1 MNTLRI
7 GLVSISDRASS
18 GVYQDKGIPALEEW
32 LARALTTPFELQ
44 TRLIPDEQAIIEQTL
59 CELVDEMGCH
69 LVLTTGGTG
78 PARRDVTPDAT
89 LAIADREMPGFGEQM
104 RQVSLHFVPTA
115 ILSRQVGVIRKQA
128 GRIPRVFINDLLART
143 DIVDLI
149 DARVKLKKQGK
160 NFHACCPFHNE
171 KTPSF
176 TVNGEKQFYHC
187 FGCGAHGNA
196 IDFLM
201 NYDKLEFVETVEEL
215 AAMHNLEVPFEAG
228 SGPSQIER
236 HQRQTLYQLMDG
248 LNTFYQQSLQQPV
261 AMSARQYLEKRGLSH
276 EVIARFAI
284 GFAPPGWDNVL
295 KRFGGN
301 PENRQSLIDAGMLV
315 TNDQGRSY
323 DRFRE
328 RVMFPIRDKR
338 GRVIGFGG
346 RVLGNDTPK
355 YLNSPET
362 DIFHKGRQLYGL
374 YEAQQDN
381 AEPNRLLVVEGYM
394 DVVALAQYGI
404 NYAVASLGT
413 STTADHIQ
421 LLFRATNNVICCYD
435 GDRAGRDAAWRA
447 LETALPYMTDGR
459 QLRFMF
465 LPDGEDP
472 DTLVR
477 KEGKEAFEARMEQ
490 AMPLSAFLF
499 NSLMPQVDLSTPDG
513 RARLST
519 LALPLISQVPGETL
533 RIYLR
538 QELGNK
544 LGILDD
550 SQLERLMPK
559 AAESGVSR
567 PVPQLKRTTMRILI
581 GLLVQNPEL
590 ATLVP
595 PLENLD
601 ENKLPGLG
609 LFRELVNTC
618 LSQPGLTT
626 GQLLEHYRGTNNAA
640 TLEKLSMW
648 DDIADKNIAEQTFT
662 DSLNHMFDSLLELR
676 QEELIARER
685 THGLSN
691 EERLELWTLNQEL
704 AKK

>member
-1 MNTLRI
+1 M
-7 GLVSISDRASS
+7 
-18 GVYQDKGIPALEEW
+18 
-32 LARALTTPFELQ
+32 
-44 TRLIPDEQAIIEQTL
+44 
-59 CELVDEMGCH
+59 
-69 LVLTTGGTG
+69 
-78 PARRDVTPDAT
+78 
-89 LAIADREMPGFGEQM
+89 
-104 RQVSLHFVPTA
+104 
-115 ILSRQVGVIRKQA
+115 A
-128 GRIPRVFINDLLART
+128 GRIPRVFISDLLART

-160 NFHACCPFHNE
+160 NYHACCPFHNE

-196 IDFLM
+196 LDFLM
-201 NYDKLEFVETVEEL
+201 NYDKLEFVESVEEL

-228 SGPSQIER
+228 SGPSLIER

-248 LNTFYQQSLQQPV
+248 LNAFYQQSLTQP
-261 AMSARQYLEKRGLSH
+261 AAEPARQYLSRRGLSS
-276 EVIARFAI
+276 EIIERFAI
-284 GFAPPGWDNVL
+284 GYAPPGWDNVL

-301 PENRQSLIDAGMLV
+301 SENRKSLIDAGMLV

-381 AEPNRLLVVEGYM
+381 DEPQRLLVVEGYM

-421 LLFRATNNVICCYD
+421 LLFRVTKNVICCYD

-447 LETALPYMTDGR
+447 LETALPYMNDGR

-490 AMPLSAFLF
+490 ALPLSTFLF
-499 NSLMPQVDLSTPDG
+499 NSLLPQADLTTPDG
-513 RARLST
+513 TTQLAA
-519 LALPLISQVPGETL
+519 LALPLINQVPGETL
-533 RIYLR
+533 RIQLR
-538 QELGNK
+538 QLLGNK
-544 LGILDD
+544 IGIFDDAQLD
-550 SQLERLMPK
+550 RLMPK
-559 AAESGVSR
+559 QVESATTR
-567 PVPQLKRTTMRILI
+567 PAPQLKRTTMRILI
-581 GLLVQNPEL
+581 GLLIQNPEL
-590 ATLVP
+590 APKVP
-595 PLENLD
+595 PLEGLD
-601 ENKLPGLG
+601 QSRLAGLG
-609 LFRELVNTC
+609 LFTELVNTC

-626 GQLLEHYRGTNNAA
+626 GQLLEHYRGTKEAA

-648 DDIADKNIAEQTFT
+648 DDIADKDIAEKTFT
-662 DSLNHMFDSLLELR
+662 DALNHMFDSMLERR
-676 QEELIARER
+676 QEELIARDR
-685 THGLSN
+685 THGLSS
-691 EERLELWTLNQEL
+691 EERRELWQLNQEL

>member
-1 MNTLRI
+1 M
-7 GLVSISDRASS
+7 
-18 GVYQDKGIPALEEW
+18 
-32 LARALTTPFELQ
+32 
-44 TRLIPDEQAIIEQTL
+44 
-59 CELVDEMGCH
+59 
-69 LVLTTGGTG
+69 
-78 PARRDVTPDAT
+78 
-89 LAIADREMPGFGEQM
+89 
-104 RQVSLHFVPTA
+104 
-115 ILSRQVGVIRKQA
+115 A

-215 AAMHNLEVPFEAG
+215 AAMHNLEVPYEAG
-228 SGPSQIER
+228 SGPTQIER
-236 HQRQTLYQLMDG
+236 HQRQNLYQLMEG
-248 LNTFYQQSLQQPV
+248 LNAFYQQSLNQPN
-261 AMSARQYLEKRGLSH
+261 ADPARQYLAKRGLSS
-276 EVIARFAI
+276 EVISRFAI
-284 GFAPPGWDNVL
+284 GYAPPGWDNVL
-295 KRFGGN
+295 KRFGAN
-301 PENRQSLIDAGMLV
+301 RENKQSLIDAGMLV

-346 RVLGNDTPK
+346 RVLGDGMPK

-374 YEAQQDN
+374 YEAQQAA
-381 AEPNRLLVVEGYM
+381 AEPQRLLVVEGYM
-394 DVVALAQYGI
+394 DVVALAQYDI

-421 LLFRATNNVICCYD
+421 LLFRVTHNVICCYD

-477 KEGKEAFEARMEQ
+477 KEGKAAFEARMEQ
-490 AMPLSAFLF
+490 AQPLSTFLF
-499 NSLMPQVDLSTPDG
+499 NSLLPQADLTSPDG
-513 RARLST
+513 KTQLAALS
-519 LALPLISQVPGETL
+519 LPLITQIPGETL
-533 RIYLR
+533 RIQLR
-538 QELGNK
+538 QILSNK
-544 LGILDD
+544 IGIFDDTQLD
-550 SQLERLMPK
+550 RLIPK
-559 AAESGVSR
+559 QAESGASR
-567 PVPQLKRTTMRILI
+567 PAPQLKRTPMRILI

-590 ATLVP
+590 AAVVP
-595 PLENLD
+595 PLSGLD
-601 ENKLPGLG
+601 PKKQPGLG
-609 LFRELVNTC
+609 LFSELVNTC

-626 GQLLEHYRGTNNAA
+626 GQLLEQYRGTNEAA
-640 TLEKLSMW
+640 TLEKLSVW
-648 DDIADKNIAEQTFT
+648 TDIRDENVEKMFT
-662 DSLNHMFDSLLELR
+662 DTLNHILDSILELR
-676 QEELIARER
+676 QEELIARDR

-691 EERLELWTLNQEL
+691 EERMEFWQIRQALE
-704 AKK
+704 KK

>member
-1 MNTLRI
+1 M
-7 GLVSISDRASS
+7 
-18 GVYQDKGIPALEEW
+18 
-32 LARALTTPFELQ
+32 
-44 TRLIPDEQAIIEQTL
+44 
-59 CELVDEMGCH
+59 
-69 LVLTTGGTG
+69 
-78 PARRDVTPDAT
+78 
-89 LAIADREMPGFGEQM
+89 
-104 RQVSLHFVPTA
+104 
-115 ILSRQVGVIRKQA
+115 A

-160 NFHACCPFHNE
+160 NYHACCPFHNE

-228 SGPSQIER
+228 SGPTQIER
-236 HQRQTLYQLMDG
+236 HQRQTLYELLDG
-248 LNTFYQQSLQQPV
+248 LNGFYRQALQAQSAEP
-261 AMSARQYLEKRGLSH
+261 ARQYLAKRGLS
-276 EVIARFAI
+276 ESVIERFAI
-284 GFAPPGWDNVL
+284 GYAPPGWDNVL
-295 KRFGGN
+295 KRFGN
-301 PENRQSLIDAGMLV
+301 NSENRKSLIDAGMLV

-346 RVLGNDTPK
+346 RVLGDALPK

-374 YEAQQDN
+374 YEVQQSD
-381 AEPNRLLVVEGYM
+381 PNPPRLLVVEGYM
-394 DVVALAQYGI
+394 DVVALSQYDI

-413 STTADHIQ
+413 ATTAEHIQ
-421 LLFRATNNVICCYD
+421 MLFRVTNNVICCYD
-435 GDRAGRDAAWRA
+435 GDRAGRSAAWRA

-477 KEGKEAFEARMEQ
+477 QEGKAAFEARMEQ
-490 AMPLSAFLF
+490 AQPLSTFLF
-499 NSLMPQVDLSTPDG
+499 NSLLPQVDLSTPDG
-513 RARLST
+513 RAQLST

-550 SQLERLMPK
+550 SQLERLMTRQ
-559 AAESGVSR
+559 ADNSQTR
-567 PVPQLKRTTMRILI
+567 PAPTLKRTTMRILI

-590 ATLVP
+590 APLVP
-595 PLENLD
+595 SLAALD
-601 ENKLPGLG
+601 KTKLPGLE
-609 LFRELVNTC
+609 LFAELVNTC

-626 GQLLEHYRGTNNAA
+626 GQLLEHYRGTKEAA
-640 TLEKLSMW
+640 TLEKLSTW
-648 DDIADKNIAEQTFT
+648 DDIADKDIAEKTFT
-662 DSLNHMFDSLLELR
+662 DALDHMFDSVLELR
-676 QEELIARER
+676 LTELIARSR
-685 THGLSN
+685 TQGLSAAER
-691 EERLELWTLNQEL
+691 EEVRIITEAR

>member
-1 MNTLRI
+1 M
-7 GLVSISDRASS
+7 
-18 GVYQDKGIPALEEW
+18 
-32 LARALTTPFELQ
+32 
-44 TRLIPDEQAIIEQTL
+44 
-59 CELVDEMGCH
+59 
-69 LVLTTGGTG
+69 
-78 PARRDVTPDAT
+78 
-89 LAIADREMPGFGEQM
+89 
-104 RQVSLHFVPTA
+104 
-115 ILSRQVGVIRKQA
+115 A

-160 NFHACCPFHNE
+160 NYHACCPFHNE

-215 AAMHNLEVPFEAG
+215 AAMHNLDVPYEAG

-236 HQRQTLYQLMDG
+236 HQRQNLYQLLDG
-248 LNTFYQQSLQQPV
+248 LNAFYQQSLTQPN
-261 AMSARQYLEKRGLSH
+261 AKDAREYLSRRGLSAD
-276 EVIARFAI
+276 VISRFAI
-284 GFAPPGWDNVL
+284 GYAPPGWDNVL

-301 PENRQSLIDAGMLV
+301 DENRQSLIDAGMLV
-315 TNDQGRSY
+315 TNDKGRSY

-346 RVLGNDTPK
+346 RVLGDGQPK

-374 YEAQQDN
+374 YEAQLSSP
-381 AEPNRLLVVEGYM
+381 EPARLLVVEGYM
-394 DVVALAQYGI
+394 DVVALAQYDI

-421 LLFRATNNVICCYD
+421 LLFRVTNNVICCYD

-447 LETALPYMTDGR
+447 LETALPYMNDGR

-477 KEGKEAFEARMEQ
+477 KEGKDAFEARMEQ
-490 AMPLSAFLF
+490 AQPLSTFLF

-513 RARLST
+513 RAQLST
-519 LALPLISQVPGETL
+519 LALPLITQVPGETL

-538 QELGNK
+538 QELGKK

-550 SQLERLMPK
+550 SALERLMPK
-559 AAESGVSR
+559 QAEATVRAA
-567 PVPQLKRTTMRILI
+567 PTLKRTTMRILI
-581 GLLVQNPEL
+581 GLLLQNPEL
-590 ATLVP
+590 APQVP
-595 PLENLD
+595 PLDALD
-601 ENKLPGLG
+601 KNKLPGLG
-609 LFRELVNTC
+609 LFAELVNTC

-626 GQLLEHYRGTNNAA
+626 GQLLEQYRGTKEAA

-648 DDIADKNIAEQTFT
+648 DDIADKDIAEKTFT
-662 DSLNHMFDSLLELR
+662 DSLNHMFDSMLEQR

-685 THGLSN
+685 THGLSS
-691 EERLELWTLNQEL
+691 EERRELWRLNQEL

>member
-1 MNTLRI
+1 M
-7 GLVSISDRASS
+7 
-18 GVYQDKGIPALEEW
+18 
-32 LARALTTPFELQ
+32 
-44 TRLIPDEQAIIEQTL
+44 
-59 CELVDEMGCH
+59 
-69 LVLTTGGTG
+69 
-78 PARRDVTPDAT
+78 
-89 LAIADREMPGFGEQM
+89 
-104 RQVSLHFVPTA
+104 
-115 ILSRQVGVIRKQA
+115 A

-160 NFHACCPFHNE
+160 NYHACCPFHNE

-228 SGPSQIER
+228 SGPTQIER
-236 HQRQTLYQLMDG
+236 HQRQTLYELLDG
-248 LNTFYQQSLQQPV
+248 LNGFYRQALQAQSAEP
-261 AMSARQYLEKRGLSH
+261 ARQYLAKRGLS
-276 EVIARFAI
+276 ESVIERFAI
-284 GFAPPGWDNVL
+284 GYAPPGWDNVL
-295 KRFGGN
+295 KRFGN
-301 PENRQSLIDAGMLV
+301 NSENRKSLIDAGMLV

-346 RVLGNDTPK
+346 RVLGDALPK

-374 YEAQQDN
+374 YEVQQSD
-381 AEPNRLLVVEGYM
+381 PNPPRLLVVEGYM
-394 DVVALAQYGI
+394 DVVALSQYDI

-413 STTADHIQ
+413 ATTAEHIQ
-421 LLFRATNNVICCYD
+421 MLFRVSNNVICCYD
-435 GDRAGRDAAWRA
+435 GDRAGRSAAWRA

-477 KEGKEAFEARMEQ
+477 QEGKAAFEARMEQ
-490 AMPLSAFLF
+490 AQPLSTFLF
-499 NSLMPQVDLSTPDG
+499 NSLLPQVDLSTPDG
-513 RARLST
+513 RAQLST

-550 SQLERLMPK
+550 SQLERLMTRQ
-559 AAESGVSR
+559 ADNSQTR
-567 PVPQLKRTTMRILI
+567 PAPTLKRTTMRILI

-590 ATLVP
+590 APLVP
-595 PLENLD
+595 SLAALD
-601 ENKLPGLG
+601 KTKLPGLE
-609 LFRELVNTC
+609 LFAELVNTC

-626 GQLLEHYRGTNNAA
+626 GQLLEHYRGTKEAA
-640 TLEKLSMW
+640 TLEKLSTW
-648 DDIADKNIAEQTFT
+648 DDIADKDIAEKTFT
-662 DSLNHMFDSLLELR
+662 DALDHMFDSVLELR
-676 QEELIARER
+676 LTELIARSR
-685 THGLSN
+685 TQGLSAAER
-691 EERLELWTLNQEL
+691 EEVRIITE
-704 AKK
+704 ARARK

>member
-1 MNTLRI
+1 M
-7 GLVSISDRASS
+7 
-18 GVYQDKGIPALEEW
+18 
-32 LARALTTPFELQ
+32 
-44 TRLIPDEQAIIEQTL
+44 
-59 CELVDEMGCH
+59 
-69 LVLTTGGTG
+69 
-78 PARRDVTPDAT
+78 
-89 LAIADREMPGFGEQM
+89 
-104 RQVSLHFVPTA
+104 
-115 ILSRQVGVIRKQA
+115 A

-176 TVNGEKQFYHC
+176 TVNGDKQFYHC

-215 AAMHNLEVPFEAG
+215 AAMHNLEIPYEAG
-228 SGPSQIER
+228 SGPTQIER

-248 LNTFYQQSLQQPV
+248 LNAFYQQSLTHP
-261 AMSARQYLEKRGLSH
+261 AAEPARQYLEKRGLSSDI
-276 EVIARFAI
+276 IARFAV
-284 GFAPPGWDNVL
+284 GYAPPGWDNAL

-301 PENRQSLIDAGMLV
+301 SENRQSLTDAGMLV

-323 DRFRE
+323 DRFRD

-374 YEAQQDN
+374 YEALQHA
-381 AEPNRLLVVEGYM
+381 AEPQRLLVVEGYM
-394 DVVALAQYGI
+394 DVVALAQFDI

-421 LLFRATNNVICCYD
+421 LLFRSTPNVICCYD

-447 LETALPYMTDGR
+447 LETAMPYMTDGR

-477 KEGKEAFEARMEQ
+477 KEGKEAFEARMEHAQ
-490 AMPLSAFLF
+490 PLSAFLF
-499 NSLMPQVDLSTPDG
+499 NNLLPQVDLSTPDG
-513 RARLST
+513 ST
-519 LALPLISQVPGETL
+519 QLAALALPLINQVPGDAH
-533 RIYLR
+533 RIQLR
-538 QELGNK
+538 QTLGLK
-544 LGILDD
+544 LGIFDDGQLD
-550 SQLERLMPK
+550 RLMPK
-559 AAESGVSR
+559 QAESGTVR
-567 PVPQLKRTTMRILI
+567 AAPQLKRTTMRILI
-581 GLLVQNPEL
+581 GLLLQNPDL
-590 ATLVP
+590 APLVP
-595 PLENLD
+595 PLTGLD
-601 ENKLPGLG
+601 QSKLPGLG
-609 LFRELVNTC
+609 LFAELVNTC

-626 GQLLEHYRGTNNAA
+626 GQLLEHYRGTNEAA

-648 DDIADKNIAEQTFT
+648 DDIADKEIAEKTFT
-662 DSLNHMFDSLLELR
+662 DSLNHMFDSLLRLR
-676 QEELIARER
+676 QEELIARDR
-685 THGLSN
+685 THGLNS
-691 EERLELWTLNQEL
+691 EERREFWEIRQALE
-704 AKK
+704 KK

>member
-1 MNTLRI
+1 M
-7 GLVSISDRASS
+7 
-18 GVYQDKGIPALEEW
+18 
-32 LARALTTPFELQ
+32 
-44 TRLIPDEQAIIEQTL
+44 
-59 CELVDEMGCH
+59 
-69 LVLTTGGTG
+69 
-78 PARRDVTPDAT
+78 
-89 LAIADREMPGFGEQM
+89 
-104 RQVSLHFVPTA
+104 
-115 ILSRQVGVIRKQA
+115 A

-160 NFHACCPFHNE
+160 NYHACCPFHNE

-228 SGPSQIER
+228 SGPTQIER
-236 HQRQTLYQLMDG
+236 HQRQTLYELLDG
-248 LNTFYQQSLQQPV
+248 LNGFYRQALQAQSAEP
-261 AMSARQYLEKRGLSH
+261 ARQYLAKRGLS
-276 EVIARFAI
+276 ESVIERFAI
-284 GFAPPGWDNVL
+284 GYAPPGWDNVL
-295 KRFGGN
+295 KRFGN
-301 PENRQSLIDAGMLV
+301 NSENRKSLIDAGMLV

-346 RVLGNDTPK
+346 RVLGDALPK

-374 YEAQQDN
+374 YEVQQSD
-381 AEPNRLLVVEGYM
+381 PNPPRLLVVEGYM
-394 DVVALAQYGI
+394 DVVALSQYDI

-413 STTADHIQ
+413 ATTAEHIQ
-421 LLFRATNNVICCYD
+421 MLFRVTNNVICCYD
-435 GDRAGRDAAWRA
+435 GDRAGRSAAWRA

-477 KEGKEAFEARMEQ
+477 QEGKAAFEARMEQ
-490 AMPLSAFLF
+490 AQPLSTFLF
-499 NSLMPQVDLSTPDG
+499 NSLLPQVDLSTPDG
-513 RARLST
+513 RAQLST

-550 SQLERLMPK
+550 SQLERLMTRQ
-559 AAESGVSR
+559 ADNSQTR
-567 PVPQLKRTTMRILI
+567 PAPTLKRTTMRILI

-590 ATLVP
+590 APLVP
-595 PLENLD
+595 SLAALD
-601 ENKLPGLG
+601 KTKLPGLE
-609 LFRELVNTC
+609 LFAELVNTC
-618 LSQPGLTT
+618 ISQPGLTT
-626 GQLLEHYRGTNNAA
+626 GQLLEHYRGTKEAA
-640 TLEKLSMW
+640 TLEKLSTW
-648 DDIADKNIAEQTFT
+648 DDIADKDIAEKTFT
-662 DSLNHMFDSLLELR
+662 DALDHMFDSVLELR
-676 QEELIARER
+676 LTELIARSR
-685 THGLSN
+685 TQGLSAAER
-691 EERLELWTLNQEL
+691 EEVRIITE
-704 AKK
+704 ARARK